1 MKYMTE
7 AGRHVASH
15 GGFRSTSTLNKA
27 RRFFYALLAG
37 VCGIFIFQWTGVSK
51 KAGMALYDQEMRLL
65 VEAEKKKEDKTSSET
80 LRKISGSS
88 NLPSFSSS
96 DNPKDK
102 VPIALVMIDQSS
114 LDWVQKELGL
124 GWPWPRELYGIIAS
138 SLCKADVQAYDILFT
153 EPSTYGPE
161 DDSRCAEAMSS
172 AGNVV
177 LATLTDRKPVLAV
190 SNALCGHV
198 VACVDSDGVC
208 RQYQVSI
215 DTEAGKMPSLGLAVI
230 STLDKTNSISKEKEV
245 SSIGSFEPLEP
256 LESFKPT
263 VFLKFEDSSRF
274 ERYSAAQVLASSL
287 DVGGTNSAGLDLDMN
302 FEGKI
307 VLIGITA
314 PGLMDRQATPI
325 SPVQPGMEVH
335 ATFISNAL
343 SSSFIELSPIWI
355 KASIAMLALVFA
367 ALFPIMR
374 TRIWTIVGIVAAI
387 IIPIGMSFV
396 LFRNLVFYNAIPALA
411 AGLFAFV
418 AAVVLGYQAE
428 GRQRAYLRKAFAQY
442 LSPEVISE
450 LIEKPD
456 ALRLGG
462 ESKVITV
469 LFSDMAGFTAI
480 SERLDPERLTLF
492 MNEYLGIISEQIL
505 AQGGTLD
512 KYVGDAVVA
521 FWNAPLDIADH
532 ALRACIAA
540 CRIQEKL
547 IEIGPELENRFGVAP
562 RTRIGIAT
570 GSAIVG
576 NLGSNCR
583 FAYTA
588 VGDSVNIASRLE
600 TANKVLGTTI
610 LTMRETVAAAFAE
623 GSKSSSPSSSIL
635 ATQDNELTPEIRLP
649 QPEGEILL
657 FRRLG
662 PALVEGKLQTI
673 ELWELRTERKDNIA
687 QSFTIAPWQE
697 TRYFS
702 K

>member
-215 DTEAGKMPSLGLAVI
+215 DTEAGNMPSLGLAVI

-287 DVGGTNSAGLDLDMN
+287 DVGGTNSAGLDLEMN

>member
-88 NLPSFSSS
+88 NLPSLSSS

-287 DVGGTNSAGLDLDMN
+287 DVAGTNSAGLDLDMN

-480 SERLDPERLTLF
+480 SERLAPERLTLF

-532 ALRACIAA
+532 ALRACLAA

>member
-1 MKYMTE
+1 MTE
-7 AGRHVASH
+7 AGRNITSH

-287 DVGGTNSAGLDLDMN
+287 DVAGTNSAGLDLDMN

-532 ALRACIAA
+532 ALRACLAA

>member
-287 DVGGTNSAGLDLDMN
+287 DVAGTNSAGLDLDMN

-532 ALRACIAA
+532 ALRACLAA

-687 QSFTIAPWQE
+687 QSFTIAPWHE

>member
-1 MKYMTE
+1 MKYMIE

-287 DVGGTNSAGLDLDMN
+287 DVAGTNSAGLDLDMN

-532 ALRACIAA
+532 ALRACLAA

>member
-1 MKYMTE
+1 MTE

-287 DVGGTNSAGLDLDMN
+287 DVAGTNSAGLDLDMN

-532 ALRACIAA
+532 ALRACLAA

>member
-505 AQGGTLD
+505 AHGGTLD

-521 FWNAPLDIADH
+521 LWNAPLDIADH

>member
-1 MKYMTE
+1 MTE

-215 DTEAGKMPSLGLAVI
+215 DTEAGNMPSLGLAVI

-635 ATQDNELTPEIRLP
+635 ATQDNELTPEIRLS

>member
-274 ERYSAAQVLASSL
+274 ERYSAAQVLANSL
-287 DVGGTNSAGLDLDMN
+287 EVAGTNSAGLDLDMN

-532 ALRACIAA
+532 ALRACLAA

>member
-1 MKYMTE
+1 MTE

-287 DVGGTNSAGLDLDMN
+287 DVAGTNSAGLDLDMN

-687 QSFTIAPWQE
+687 QSFAIAPWQE

>member
-1 MKYMTE
+1 MIE
-7 AGRHVASH
+7 AGRNIVSH

-88 NLPSFSSS
+88 NSPSFSSS

-198 VACVDSDGVC
+198 VARVDSDGIC
-208 RQYQVSI
+208 RQYQVSM
-215 DTEAGKMPSLGLAVI
+215 DTEAGKIPSLGLAVI
-230 STLDKTNSISKEKEV
+230 NTLDNTTSISKEKEV
-245 SSIGSFEPLEP
+245 SSIESFEPLEP

-274 ERYSAAQVLASSL
+274 ERYSAAQILASSL
-287 DVGGTNSAGLDLDMN
+287 DVAGTNSVGLDLDMN
-302 FEGKI
+302 FGGKI

-325 SPVQPGMEVH
+325 SPAQPGMEVH

-355 KASIAMLALVFA
+355 RASIAILALVFA
-367 ALFPIMR
+367 ALFPVMR
-374 TRIWTIVGIVAAI
+374 IKIWTIVGIVAAE

-428 GRQRAYLRKAFAQY
+428 GRQRVYLRKAFAQY

-450 LIEKPD
+450 LIEEPD

-480 SERLDPERLTLF
+480 SERLEPERLTLF

-547 IEIGPELENRFGVAP
+547 IEMGPELENRFGVTP
-562 RTRIGIAT
+562 KTRIGIAT

-610 LTMRETVAAAFAE
+610 LTMRETVAAACAE
-623 GSKSSSPSSSIL
+623 GPKASFPSSSIL
-635 ATQDNELTPEIRLP
+635 GTQDNELTPEIRLP

-673 ELWELRTERKDNIA
+673 ELWELRTERKGNIA
-687 QSFTIAPWQE
+687 QSSIIAPWQE

>member
-287 DVGGTNSAGLDLDMN
+287 DVAGTNSAGLDLDMN

-687 QSFTIAPWQE
+687 QSFTIAPWHE

>member
-287 DVGGTNSAGLDLDMN
+287 DVAGTNSAGLDLDMN

-521 FWNAPLDIADH
+521 LWNAPLDIADH

-687 QSFTIAPWQE
+687 QSFTIAPWHE

>member
-7 AGRHVASH
+7 AGRHVANH

-27 RRFFYALLAG
+27 RRFLYALAA
-37 VCGIFIFQWTGVSK
+37 GIFGILIFQWTGVSK

-65 VEAEKKKEDKTSSET
+65 VDSEKRKEDKTSSET

-88 NLPSFSSS
+88 NMPYSSSS
-96 DNPKDK
+96 DNLKDK
-102 VPIALVMIDQSS
+102 APIVLVMIDQSS

-138 SLCKADVQAYDILFT
+138 SLCNANVQAYDILFT

-161 DDSRCAEAMSS
+161 DDSRCAKAMSS

-177 LATLTDRKPVLAV
+177 LATLTDRKPVLNIP
-190 SNALCGHV
+190 NASCGHV
-198 VACVDSDGVC
+198 VACVDSDGIC

-230 STLDKTNSISKEKEV
+230 SALDRRNSSQKEKSV
-245 SSIGSFEPLEP
+245 SSIESFEPLEP
-256 LESFKPT
+256 FESFKPM

-287 DVGGTNSAGLDLDMN
+287 GVAGSNSAGLDSGMN
-302 FEGKI
+302 FDGKI

-325 SPVQPGMEVH
+325 NPAQPGMEVH

-355 KASIAMLALVFA
+355 KACIAILALVLA
-367 ALFPIMR
+367 ALLPIMR
-374 TRIWTIVGIVAAI
+374 TRIWTIAGIVAAV
-387 IIPIGMSFV
+387 IIPTGMSFI

-411 AGLFAFV
+411 AGFFAFV
-418 AAVVLGYQAE
+418 AAVILGYQAE

-480 SERLDPERLTLF
+480 SEKLDPERLTLF
-492 MNEYLGIISEQIL
+492 MNEYLGIISEEIL

-540 CRIQEKL
+540 CHIQEKL
-547 IEIGPELENRFGVAP
+547 IGIGPELEDRFGVAP
-562 RTRIGIAT
+562 KTRIGIAT

-576 NLGSNCR
+576 NLGSNHR

-600 TANKVLGTTI
+600 AANKVLGTTI
-610 LTMRETVAAAFAE
+610 LTMRETVAAACAE
-623 GSKSSSPSSSIL
+623 SSRASFPSSSIL
-635 ATQDNELTPEIRLP
+635 ATQDDELTPEISLP
-649 QPEGEILL
+649 QPEGEVLL

-673 ELWELRTERKDNIA
+673 ELWELRTAGKDNIA
-687 QSFTIAPWQE
+687 QSSLIEPWQE
-697 TRYFS
+697 VRYFS

>member
-1 MKYMTE
+1 MTE

-532 ALRACIAA
+532 ALRACLAA

>member
-80 LRKISGSS
+80 LRKIPGSS

-215 DTEAGKMPSLGLAVI
+215 DTEAGNMPSLGLAVI

-623 GSKSSSPSSSIL
+623 GSKASSPSSSIL

-687 QSFTIAPWQE
+687 QSFAIAPWHE

>member
-287 DVGGTNSAGLDLDMN
+287 DVAGTNSAGLDLDMN

-532 ALRACIAA
+532 ALRACLAA

-635 ATQDNELTPEIRLP
+635 ATQDNELTPEIRLS

>member
-1 MKYMTE
+1 MTE
-7 AGRHVASH
+7 AGRNITSH

-88 NLPSFSSS
+88 NLPSLSSS

-215 DTEAGKMPSLGLAVI
+215 DTGAGKMPSLGLAVI

-245 SSIGSFEPLEP
+245 SSIGSFEPLDP

-287 DVGGTNSAGLDLDMN
+287 DVGGTNSAGLDLEMN

-521 FWNAPLDIADH
+521 LWNAPLDIADH

-540 CRIQEKL
+540 CRIQ
-547 IEIGPELENRFGVAP
+547 
-562 RTRIGIAT
+562 
-570 GSAIVG
+570 
-576 NLGSNCR
+576 
-583 FAYTA
+583 
-588 VGDSVNIASRLE
+588 
-600 TANKVLGTTI
+600 
-610 LTMRETVAAAFAE
+610 
-623 GSKSSSPSSSIL
+623 
-635 ATQDNELTPEIRLP
+635 
-649 QPEGEILL
+649 
-657 FRRLG
+657 
-662 PALVEGKLQTI
+662 
-673 ELWELRTERKDNIA
+673 
-687 QSFTIAPWQE
+687 
-697 TRYFS
+697 
-702 K
+702 

>member
-215 DTEAGKMPSLGLAVI
+215 DTEAGNMPSLGLAVI

-274 ERYSAAQVLASSL
+274 DRYSAAQVLASSL
-287 DVGGTNSAGLDLDMN
+287 DVAGTNSAGLDLDMN

-343 SSSFIELSPIWI
+343 SHLYRAFSIWI

-367 ALFPIMR
+367 ALFLLCEFDNSGDCR
-374 TRIWTIVGIVAAI
+374 
-387 IIPIGMSFV
+387 S
-396 LFRNLVFYNAIPALA
+396 NNY
-411 AGLFAFV
+411 
-418 AAVVLGYQAE
+418 
-428 GRQRAYLRKAFAQY
+428 
-442 LSPEVISE
+442 S
-450 LIEKPD
+450 IE
-456 ALRLGG
+456 
-462 ESKVITV
+462 
-469 LFSDMAGFTAI
+469 
-480 SERLDPERLTLF
+480 
-492 MNEYLGIISEQIL
+492 
-505 AQGGTLD
+505 
-512 KYVGDAVVA
+512 
-521 FWNAPLDIADH
+521 
-532 ALRACIAA
+532 
-540 CRIQEKL
+540 
-547 IEIGPELENRFGVAP
+547 
-562 RTRIGIAT
+562 
-570 GSAIVG
+570 
-576 NLGSNCR
+576 
-583 FAYTA
+583 
-588 VGDSVNIASRLE
+588 
-600 TANKVLGTTI
+600 
-610 LTMRETVAAAFAE
+610 
-623 GSKSSSPSSSIL
+623 
-635 ATQDNELTPEIRLP
+635 
-649 QPEGEILL
+649 
-657 FRRLG
+657 
-662 PALVEGKLQTI
+662 
-673 ELWELRTERKDNIA
+673 
-687 QSFTIAPWQE
+687 
-697 TRYFS
+697 
-702 K
+702 

>member
-287 DVGGTNSAGLDLDMN
+287 DVAGTNSAGLDLDMN

-480 SERLDPERLTLF
+480 SERLAPERLTLF

-532 ALRACIAA
+532 ALRACLAA

>member
-480 SERLDPERLTLF
+480 SERLAPERLTLF

-505 AQGGTLD
+505 AHGGTLD

-521 FWNAPLDIADH
+521 LWNAPLDIADH

>member
-80 LRKISGSS
+80 LRKIPGSS

-287 DVGGTNSAGLDLDMN
+287 DVAGTNSAGLDLDMN

-532 ALRACIAA
+532 ALRACLAA

>member
-287 DVGGTNSAGLDLDMN
+287 GVAGTNSAGLDLDMN

-532 ALRACIAA
+532 ALRACLAA

-623 GSKSSSPSSSIL
+623 GSKASSPSSSIL

>member
-15 GGFRSTSTLNKA
+15 DGFRSTSTLNKA

-287 DVGGTNSAGLDLDMN
+287 DVAGTNSAGLDLDMN

-532 ALRACIAA
+532 ALRACLAA

>member
-287 DVGGTNSAGLDLDMN
+287 DVAGTNSAGLDLEMN

-532 ALRACIAA
+532 ALRACLAA

>member
-287 DVGGTNSAGLDLDMN
+287 DVAGTNSAGLDLDMN